1 MFMLYTLLMI
11 FLESFMITLP
21 KQEIHTVPT
30 GTLTV
35 HISGMASDDGV
46 MRLAL
51 YNSVK
56 SFPGK
61 HPYRGYVLPVRQH
74 KAVVVAE
81 NLPFGEYAVAVFH
94 DENNNEELDR
104 NFLGIPTE
112 RYGFSNNARGIVGPP
127 SFEQS
132 KIILNTATHAISL
145 EVR

>member
-1 MFMLYTLLMI
+1 MLYTLLMI
-11 FLESFMITLP
+11 FLGNVMITVP
-21 KQEIHTVPT
+21 TQEPHSVPT
-30 GTLTV
+30 GTLTI
-35 HISGMASDDGV
+35 HISGMASDNGV
-46 MRLAL
+46 IRMAL
-51 YNSVK
+51 YNSAK

-74 KAVVVAE
+74 KAVVIVE

-104 NFLGIPTE
+104 NFLGVPTE
-112 RYGFSNNARGIVGPP
+112 RYGFSNNARGVIGPP

-132 KIILNTATHAISL
+132 KNTLNSASHTITL